1 MYLNTH
7 TYFSLRYGTMPAK
20 DLLAEAQKCGV
31 RTFAL
36 TDINNTSACL
46 NFVRMAPEYDI
57 KPILGIDFRN
67 GVQQQFIG
75 IAKNNEG
82 FYELNCFL
90 SEHLATGKKIP
101 SEAPVFDHAFIVY
114 PFATFK
120 GAPLKENEYLGVA
133 PRDLNKLRFSE
144 WKNRMDRLVIL
155 QTVTFRNK
163 RDFNAHRLLR
173 AIDKNTL
180 LSKLSK
186 TEEGSEQHVMLP
198 EKELLQLYA
207 EFPEIIENTG
217 QLLQKCSISF
227 EFGSEHPPKNKKTYT
242 SSEEEDY
249 RLLLQLCNEG
259 LPYRY
264 SRWDEKIKE
273 RLKKEL
279 EIIRQKDFVSYFLI
293 NWDILSYARR
303 KGYFYVGRGSGA
315 NSIVAYL
322 LRITDVDPIEL
333 DLYFERFINLYRKNP
348 PDFDIDFSWKD
359 RDDVIRYIFNRF
371 PNVALLAT
379 YSTFQDRAV
388 ISELGKVFGL
398 PRHEIDML
406 SNGKY
411 NADEPDHIAKL
422 ILQYSKL
429 IHGFPSHLSI
439 HAGGVIISE
448 KPIHYYTATSFP
460 PKGFP
465 ITQFDMV
472 IAEDAGLYKFDILSQ
487 RGLGKIKDSLEII
500 RNNNPGDPLVDI
512 HDVKRF
518 KEDPRVKHLLKTA
531 RAIGCFYVE
540 SPAMR
545 MLLKKLE
552 VDHYLGLVAASSII
566 RPGVARSGMMR
577 EYILRFR
584 LS

>member
-46 NFVRMAPEYDI
+46 NFVRIAPEYDI

-67 GVQQQFIG
+67 GVHQQFIG

-264 SRWDEKIKE
+264 S
-273 RLKKEL
+273 
-279 EIIRQKDFVSYFLI
+279 Q
-293 NWDILSYARR
+293 
-303 KGYFYVGRGSGA
+303 
-315 NSIVAYL
+315 
-322 LRITDVDPIEL
+322 
-333 DLYFERFINLYRKNP
+333 
-348 PDFDIDFSWKD
+348 
-359 RDDVIRYIFNRF
+359 
-371 PNVALLAT
+371 
-379 YSTFQDRAV
+379 
-388 ISELGKVFGL
+388 LG
-398 PRHEIDML
+398 
-406 SNGKY
+406 
-411 NADEPDHIAKL
+411 
-422 ILQYSKL
+422 
-429 IHGFPSHLSI
+429 
-439 HAGGVIISE
+439 
-448 KPIHYYTATSFP
+448 
-460 PKGFP
+460 
-465 ITQFDMV
+465 
-472 IAEDAGLYKFDILSQ
+472 
-487 RGLGKIKDSLEII
+487 
-500 RNNNPGDPLVDI
+500 
-512 HDVKRF
+512 
-518 KEDPRVKHLLKTA
+518 
-531 RAIGCFYVE
+531 
-540 SPAMR
+540 
-545 MLLKKLE
+545 
-552 VDHYLGLVAASSII
+552 
-566 RPGVARSGMMR
+566 
-577 EYILRFR
+577 
-584 LS
+584 